1 MKVRGE
7 KLDFITTGPGKRC
20 FSGWKDA
27 SELEDVEFR
36 IGEKVLTDA
45 EIKTEGLEEVAFS
58 VRVNLTPTK
67 SNCCQ
72 VATFI
77 LVSDRN

>member
-1 MKVRGE
+1 MKVGGE

-27 SELEDVEFR
+27 SELDDVEFR
-36 IGEKVLTDA
+36 IGEKVLNDE
-45 EIKTEGLEEVAFS
+45 EIKTEGLEEVVFS

-72 VATFI
+72 VATLI
-77 LVSDRN
+77 IVLK